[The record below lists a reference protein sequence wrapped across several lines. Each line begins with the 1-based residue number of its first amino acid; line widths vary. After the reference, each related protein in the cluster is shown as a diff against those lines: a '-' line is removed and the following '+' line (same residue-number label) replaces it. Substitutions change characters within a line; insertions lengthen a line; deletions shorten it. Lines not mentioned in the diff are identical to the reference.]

1 MTIIRV
7 GIAIVALLTTTAA
20 FAEDIDSG
28 SYYLQH
34 GCKPDLTKT
43 LSQLEAF
50 EAGWCAGAVY
60 GLLYAADTKIICSPP
75 RDTVMQEVGVVAKY
89 IEDHP
94 DTRQK
99 PFRFL
104 ALEALKEAYPC
115 DQK

>member
-1 MTIIRV
+1 
-7 GIAIVALLTTTAA
+7 
-20 FAEDIDSG
+20 
-28 SYYLQH
+28 
-34 GCKPDLTKT
+34 
-43 LSQLEAF
+43 
-50 EAGWCAGAVY
+50 
-60 GLLYAADTKIICSPP
+60 
-75 RDTVMQEVGVVAKY
+75 MQEVGVVAKY

>member
-1 MTIIRV
+1 VEHDPASNRDD
-7 GIAIVALLTTTAA
+7 AIQARLKA
-20 FAEDIDSG
+20 
-28 SYYLQH
+28 
-34 GCKPDLTKT
+34 DLE
-43 LSQLEAF
+43 L
-50 EAGWCAGAVY
+50 
-60 GLLYAADTKIICSPP
+60 
-75 RDTVMQEVGVVAKY
+75 VAKY